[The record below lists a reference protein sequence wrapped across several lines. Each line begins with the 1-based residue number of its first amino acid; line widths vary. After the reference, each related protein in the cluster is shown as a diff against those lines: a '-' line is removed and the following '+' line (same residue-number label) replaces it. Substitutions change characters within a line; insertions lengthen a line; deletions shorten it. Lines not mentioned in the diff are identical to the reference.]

1 MLYLKCNKDKKESEK
16 MKKINMNSKGF
27 TLIELLAVITIMGI
41 LMMVAIPSVT
51 RTIENSRRDTYADLA
66 KSYINTVRNSVLSD
80 ELTCGDYSVG
90 ATPDGVYYFAIDSEN
105 QNTKDLMES
114 GGTSSWS
121 NAAVSGYVAWEKKS
135 TVGTKNQKTTT
146 TYAIYLV
153 DKGKHG
159 IGSFT
164 KEKEITRSK
173 VSAATTTAYSA
184 LPASGANAGKISDT
198 LKSEIK
204 TGFSMAPA
212 ATPVQCTLK

>member
-66 KSYINTVRNSVLSD
+66 KSYINTLRNSVLSD
-80 ELTCGDYSVG
+80 ELTCGEYDVG
-90 ATPDGVYYFAIDSEN
+90 ATPDGVYYFAIDSAD

-135 TVGTKNQKTTT
+135 TAGTENQKTTT

-164 KEKEITRSK
+164 KEKEISRSK

-184 LPASGANAGKISDT
+184 LPATGDNAGKISDT

-204 TGFSMAPA
+204 TGFGMAES

>member
-1 MLYLKCNKDKKESEK
+1 MLYLKYNKDKKESEK

-66 KSYINTVRNSVLSD
+66 KSYVNTLRNSVLSD
-80 ELTCGDYSVG
+80 ELKCGDYSVG

-135 TVGTKNQKTTT
+135 TPGTENQKTTT
-146 TYAIYLV
+146 TYAIFLV

-159 IGSFT
+159 IDAFT
-164 KEKEITRSK
+164 KEKEISRSK
-173 VSAATTTAYSA
+173 VSAATTNTYTALSA
-184 LPASGANAGKISDT
+184 TGNISDT
-198 LKSEIK
+198 LKSQIK
-204 TGFSMAPA
+204 TGFGMATS